1 MKGPIGCGVLLLAP
15 LAFGQNAAAQD
26 EPQEDET
33 EAAAVTQCD
42 ALSPASILQ
51 SAFETS
57 DAFEESTDA
66 IEAAQAMTADVLEDL
81 PTSPIVSGA
90 ATASTIANFLPLF
103 SFAGVSGDLEGTSGG
118 SSSTDDVLGFDFNLP
133 LAREGTSERQLK
145 LQAGFNRNPTVLDS
159 LVQALPADERDEFRT
174 DAQQD
179 LTITDDSTFSITYNV
194 ENEALGRNRRLLGEV
209 FRAAIGSVSA
219 ADFRAKFTAIERMVN
234 EFSTEQQATA
244 FAEIDDVPL
253 KKERCDN
260 LIAAR
265 DALRDAAT
273 ALDMAEDSVVD
284 AARIETFAKLI
295 NNQPQLHAS
304 VSYKDRNPVVGAN
317 ETALSITY
325 EWGYRANVNLAEKK
339 IARECETRT
348 PECILRSFTDYVV
361 TNASAIEAGDRL
373 KFSLEYADVD
383 DLSVVIEDPAFTY
396 AKPGGN
402 KLTSTLA
409 YGRSLTADDGLFDS
423 SRIDI
428 EIKREAIDDDPD
440 RNNRTIGTVTLTRSI
455 GDVSFPFSLV
465 YANKPEFVAMEATDK
480 LSAHIGVKYE
490 FPD

>member
-1 MKGPIGCGVLLLAP
+1 
-15 LAFGQNAAAQD
+15 
-26 EPQEDET
+26 
-33 EAAAVTQCD
+33 
-42 ALSPASILQ
+42 
-51 SAFETS
+51 
-57 DAFEESTDA
+57 
-66 IEAAQAMTADVLEDL
+66 
-81 PTSPIVSGA
+81 
-90 ATASTIANFLPLF
+90 
-103 SFAGVSGDLEGTSGG
+103 
-118 SSSTDDVLGFDFNLP
+118 
-133 LAREGTSERQLK
+133 
-145 LQAGFNRNPTVLDS
+145 
-159 LVQALPADERDEFRT
+159 
-174 DAQQD
+174 
-179 LTITDDSTFSITYNV
+179 
-194 ENEALGRNRRLLGEV
+194 
-209 FRAAIGSVSA
+209 
-219 ADFRAKFTAIERMVN
+219 
-234 EFSTEQQATA
+234 
-244 FAEIDDVPL
+244 
-253 KKERCDN
+253 
-260 LIAAR
+260 
-265 DALRDAAT
+265 
-273 ALDMAEDSVVD
+273 VD
-284 AARIETFAKLI
+284 AAHVETFAKLI

-325 EWGYRANVNLAEKK
+325 EWGYRANVNLAEKHISEK
-339 IARECETRT
+339 CGSGTALTRT

-480 LSAHIGVKYE
+480 LSAHVGVKYE